1 MDENTNK
8 NSMAYVVVKMGAALG
23 QNDKLSLSIMR
34 IKKSF
39 LTDTRGIHY
48 KSYSLSSLLQNHT
61 LVSDEQYLTAS
72 YSMPINSLSLQS
84 RQRQPL
90 DTICLPLD
98 ASLLIDIN
106 SQTFMMETCEPS
118 DLEFFEGYCT
128 DIVNLILETNLKTS
142 CFELETR
149 AESIKFT
156 IRSFD
161 CICSELLLKTNERVL
176 IDLLGL
182 SNRLIDSLRT
192 YATHLE
198 SLKKYLNQIEKIQSF
213 KEGQQMQQ
221 QQQQQD
227 QQQSQQASAWNL
239 IFDQFANLFWLLK
252 LKQIINEVESNRLCS
267 IDVLTSHVHQVRQ
280 ALFEKTRL
288 PRVKLFTSQL
298 ETLKKELSTGILDHL
313 DDQQFSEIEC
323 ECQSLYSVWNEAA
336 NHSHEDQLAI
346 YEAIKNECRELLESS
361 NKSESA
367 LLGSST
373 LMASSVVTIDDVM
386 QYNTII
392 SGLRRKLAEK
402 NAENAQLHSQID
414 SLGQVLAIERG
425 RANRMAAA
433 AAAAAATTAIVSS
446 MSSSDQK

>member
-8 NSMAYVVVKMGAALG
+8 DSMAYIVVKIGAALG
-23 QNDKLSLSIMR
+23 ENDKLSLSIMR

-39 LTDTRGIHY
+39 LNDTRGIHY
-48 KSYSLSSLLQNHT
+48 KSYSLSSLLQNHV

-72 YSMPINSLSLQS
+72 YSMPINSLSLQNH
-84 RQRQPL
+84 QRQPL

-106 SQTFMMETCEPS
+106 SQTFMMEMCEPL

-142 CFELETR
+142 CFELEAR

-161 CICSELLLKTNERVL
+161 CICSELLAKTNERVL
-176 IDLLGL
+176 IDSLGL
-182 SNRLIDSLRT
+182 ATWLIGSLKI
-192 YATHLE
+192 YVTHLE
-198 SLKKYLNQIEKIQSF
+198 SLKNYLNQIEKIQSF
-213 KEGQQMQQ
+213 KEGQQTQQ
-221 QQQQQD
+221 QKQQPRRD
-227 QQQSQQASAWNL
+227 STRNL

-267 IDVLTSHVHQVRQ
+267 LDVLTSHVRQLRQ
-280 ALFEKTRL
+280 ALFEKTLL
-288 PRVKLFTSQL
+288 PRLKLFRNQL

-313 DDQQFSEIEC
+313 DDQQFSEIER

-336 NHSHEDQLAI
+336 NHSHEDELAI
-346 YEAIKNECRELLESS
+346 YAAIKNECRELLESG

-367 LLGSST
+367 LLDSST
-373 LMASSVVTIDDVM
+373 LMASSVVTVDDVM

-402 NAENAQLHSQID
+402 NAENAQLHHQID
-414 SLGQVLAIERG
+414 SLSQVLAIERG

-433 AAAAAATTAIVSS
+433 RTVTTTTTAVVVSS